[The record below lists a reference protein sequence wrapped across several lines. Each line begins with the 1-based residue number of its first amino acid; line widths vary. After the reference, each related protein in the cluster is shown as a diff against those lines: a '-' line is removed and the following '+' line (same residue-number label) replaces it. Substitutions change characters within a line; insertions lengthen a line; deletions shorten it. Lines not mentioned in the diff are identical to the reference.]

1 MTPTIYRVIVKNI
14 YIFNNTNNI
23 SFFLFTS
30 HLYINAVFWEI
41 WSTFV
46 LFTAKF
52 LNYTFSLH
60 VKYYIFMK
68 KSLKLWSKFN
78 LSCFWILI

>member
-1 MTPTIYRVIVKNI
+1 MCLRYLFTLMVFGVNMTPTIYRVIVKNL

-46 LFTAKF
+46 PIYCKIPQ
-52 LNYTFSLH
+52 LH
-60 VKYYIFMK
+60 I
-68 KSLKLWSKFN
+68 
-78 LSCFWILI
+78 

>member
-46 LFTAKF
+46 PIYCKIPQ
-52 LNYTFSLH
+52 LH
-60 VKYYIFMK
+60 
-68 KSLKLWSKFN
+68 L
-78 LSCFWILI
+78 

>member
-46 LFTAKF
+46 PIYCKIPQTTPLACMWNITFLWKNP
-52 LNYTFSLH
+52 LNYD
-60 VKYYIFMK
+60 
-68 KSLKLWSKFN
+68 
-78 LSCFWILI
+78 LI